1 MRGNQQRLKLAF
13 NASRRPEQ
21 VEVNDFNFAA
31 RIGDDAAVAA
41 FLERY
46 PQSADAFGDNGLTA
60 LMVAAANN
68 QLSTVRQLLLR
79 GANPYEMTAS
89 ARTARMFADREGA
102 GEVATVL
109 RRAEVAYRRKM
120 MAGTVPQQ
128 EINDFNYAART
139 GDDAAVARFLDKYPY
154 AVDFRAD
161 NGLTALMVAAAN
173 GKMSTVKLLLR
184 RDARHDEVSNNGR
197 TARQLAEREGHKAV
211 TRLLTPRKKR
221 PAAAPK
227 RMAFG

>member
-1 MRGNQQRLKLAF
+1 MRGNQYRLKLAF

-21 VEVNDFNFAA
+21 GEVNDFNFAA
-31 RIGDDAAVAA
+31 RLGDDATVAA

-46 PQSADAFGDNGLTA
+46 PEAIDVMADNSLTA

-68 QLSTVRQLLLR
+68 QISTVRLLLVR
-79 GANPYEMTAS
+79 GANPYEMTAA
-89 ARTARMFADREGA
+89 ARTARMFAGREGA
-102 GEVATVL
+102 REIAELL
-109 RRAEVAYRRKM
+109 RRAEIAYRRKM
-120 MAGTVPQQ
+120 TAGIVPQG

-139 GDDAAVARFLDKYPY
+139 GDDASVAKFLDKYPY

-184 RDARHDEVSNNGR
+184 RDARHTEVSNNGR
-197 TARQLAEREGHKAV
+197 TARQLADRAGHANV
-211 TRLLTPRKKR
+211 ARLLTPRKKR
-221 PAAAPK
+221 PEAISRARVA
-227 RMAFG
+227 